1 MSTRSTCTTE
11 SLIVLASFY
20 VACNTGSIIMGY
32 GSMVSYTA
40 TLDHTERPAVHA
52 MYGLVVANR
61 LMNIVA
67 CLVWLLCLSMG
78 YTSGLRW
85 IFIYFLVH
93 FNTTILS
100 MIAHLFKDVILAPR
114 SHYYT
119 EDEVDTAS
127 YSAEVV
133 PTYIWIILEIV
144 ILYSIYTY
152 YSKLQELEAEASK
165 KVQQPVFA
173 SSIQ

>member
-1 MSTRSTCTTE
+1 MSTKSTCTTE

-32 GSMVSYTA
+32 GSMVTYTA
-40 TLDHTERPAVHA
+40 TLDHTERPAVQA
-52 MYGLVVANR
+52 MYGLVVVNR

-67 CLVWLLCLSMG
+67 CLFWLLCLSMG

-100 MIAHLFKDVILAPR
+100 MIAHTFKDLFL
-114 SHYYT
+114 
-119 EDEVDTAS
+119 AS

-152 YSKLQELEAEASK
+152 YSKLQELEAEAAK
-165 KVQQPVFA
+165 KVQAQAYA
-173 SSIQ
+173 STIQ

>member
-100 MIAHLFKDVILAPR
+100 MIAHLFKDVILA
-114 SHYYT
+114 
-119 EDEVDTAS
+119 S